1 MSGVDVDRLRTIG
14 AALAGDTFADAVI
27 RGARKG
33 CAPRYER
40 VRLRPVVIGGRRVV
54 QFECFDGRNTDV
66 ENLGA
71 GDAVDRFIEF
81 FVDGMRTALVRTVEA
96 DIQITVARKGTVQS
110 VQHDPTAST
119 IDTDHD
125 RARQHLIAEDAP
137 FLAAVGIS
145 TSDGRVKPTA
155 RPKFRQVQ
163 RFVEIL
169 DSTIADRDAGSTIR
183 VVDLGC
189 GSGVLTLAAHHHLIA
204 RGFDPDTT
212 GVDLKGELID
222 RLNRTVDELG
232 WSNIRFVEGSID
244 GWSPSPGADPNL
256 VIALHACDTATD
268 DALAAA
274 IGWGSDIVLV
284 APCCQHDLQDQI
296 ERRDPP
302 PGFDALVRH
311 AIVRERL
318 GDLLTDTVRADICAA
333 HGWRTDVI
341 EFIGGEHTAK
351 NLMIRAVRTGRVD
364 DNAGRRVEDLVER
377 WGVDPALRRRLA
389 GRADR

>member
-1 MSGVDVDRLRTIG
+1 MSEVDVDRLRTIG
-14 AALAGDTFADAVI
+14 ETLGTDNFVDAVI

-33 CAPRYER
+33 CEPRFER
-40 VRLRPVVIGGRRVV
+40 IRLRPVVIGGRRLV
-54 QFECFDGRNTDV
+54 QFECFDGRRTNV
-66 ENLGA
+66 ENLDTA
-71 GDAVDRFIEF
+71 DAVERFVEC
-81 FVDGMRTALVRTVEA
+81 FVDGMRTAMVRTIDA
-96 DIQITVARKGTVQS
+96 DVQITVARKGTVQS
-110 VQHDPTAST
+110 VRHDPTASDV
-119 IDTDHD
+119 DTDHD
-125 RARQHLIAEDAP
+125 RARHHLIAEDAP
-137 FLAAVGIS
+137 FLTAVGIS
-145 TSDGRVKPTA
+145 TTDGSVKPTA
-155 RPKFRQVQ
+155 RAKFRQVQ

-169 DSTIADRDAGSTIR
+169 DSTIVDREAGSTIR

-189 GSGVLTLAAHHHLIA
+189 GSGVLTLAAHHHLTA

-212 GVDLKGELID
+212 GVDLKGELMA

-232 WSNIRFVEGSID
+232 WSGIRFVEGSID
-244 GWSPSPGADPNL
+244 GWSPSPDAEPDL

-274 IGWGSDIVLV
+274 IGWESDIVLV

-296 ERRDPP
+296 ERREPP

-311 AIVRERL
+311 GIVRERL

-351 NLMIRAVRTGRVD
+351 NLMIRAVRTGRID
-364 DNAGRRVEDLVER
+364 PDAARRVEDLVER
-377 WGVDPALRRRLA
+377 WGVEPALRRRLA
-389 GRADR
+389 GSVDR